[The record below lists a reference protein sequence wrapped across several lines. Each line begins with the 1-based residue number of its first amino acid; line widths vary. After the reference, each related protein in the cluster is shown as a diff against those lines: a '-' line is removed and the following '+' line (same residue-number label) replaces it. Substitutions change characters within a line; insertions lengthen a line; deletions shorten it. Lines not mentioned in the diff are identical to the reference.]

1 MKGKRYTE
9 EQIFRV
15 LKEAESGTK
24 VADLCRQHGI
34 SENTYF
40 RWKSKYAGLE
50 LSDLKKMK
58 EVETENSR
66 LKRIVADQALQI
78 DAMKEVLQRK
88 W

>member
-1 MKGKRYTE
+1 MKGKRYSE
-9 EQIFRV
+9 EQIFGV
-15 LKEAESGTK
+15 LKEAENGVK
-24 VADLCRQHGI
+24 VSDLCRQHGI

-58 EVETENSR
+58 EVEIENSR

>member
-1 MKGKRYTE
+1 MKGKRYRE
-9 EQIFRV
+9 EQIFRI
-15 LKEAESGTK
+15 LKEGEGGAK
-24 VADLCRQHGI
+24 VADICRRNGI
-34 SENTYF
+34 AENTYF
-40 RWKSKYAGLE
+40 RWKSKYSGLE

-58 EVETENSR
+58 EIEGENSR